1 MFSSKLRVA
10 FIALL
15 ILGGRCH
22 ATGQDAVSAQNNSQ
36 DQSIVSGVQAKLF
49 SDSVL
54 KTLDIRVF
62 CKDGAVTLAGTVE
75 TDLER
80 AAVER
85 IARQEPGVTDVLNN
99 LAVVKSPDGAADT
112 TDAAPV
118 ADSATSPNNAAPN
131 SNADANNTTPAVST
145 AAPAHAITL
154 PSGTPLTVRMID
166 DVDSATTKVG
176 DAFHASLE
184 NALVVSEVIV
194 APKGADVYGKLVRVK
209 PNGKIAGAG
218 KLTLELTGIQV
229 RGQLIAIDSET
240 YEVVGKGRG
249 KQSAGTIGGG
259 AATGAAIGGIA
270 GGGAGAAIGAAAGA
284 GGGTLIQLL
293 RHRDQLR
300 VPSETLLEF
309 KLQQAVDIPAV
320 APAPAVPAA
329 ADTPAAPAE
338 PAVSTEPTPAED
350 PSPAGDG
357 LIFVPI
363 FTGDGK
369 TFAPGFSAHGNFS
382 KGDDRIVLDANGTA
396 EFAFN
401 VPAGETLTVA
411 FGTPIGGFVNTVNTE
426 ISVNGEAIATIPGV
440 PNGLGV
446 KSPVR
451 ALVWRKVFEP
461 GSYVL
466 SFRSGGWGINFY
478 GLWLSHPVMAESSRP
493 ARPTAPVGGHGN
505 TEGGP
510 DLIEDNFTTDTVLN
524 ASQWQTNTPLLA
536 ALAQAEDSGLVDPR
550 LSFDA
555 SGMKMAGVSGTYQLT
570 GIQSAASFS
579 PPFTALVT
587 VKGTI
592 AHGNALGFYITND
605 DLSQGIRLE
614 GNLNPGNGEYR
625 GLWIAHGRAP
635 GDDVYRQTSL
645 NQWYTVVVS
654 VDANGTGA
662 VTISDARGA
671 VLASRSGLPV
681 GTGPFFVVLGQREGA
696 PFTVGPNEAIWASVT
711 VQATAVS
718 APLAKSAAPAIT
730 SESQCAG
737 PGQPGIS
744 NGMHGVIHVRSGTGV
759 FSQFSSINKRIIVPP
774 GGSLD
779 GTLNL
784 EAENHG
790 PDFAVAPV
798 IWTPSWGDLSNSW
811 RIVSP
816 WVHPGRIP
824 LTAKIQA
831 VAPQVTGTYYIILAM
846 AMETN
851 GASVAS
857 ATNWAL
863 GAPVW
868 GDGNDVGQFGSKQ
881 IDEAQKYGCTINN
894 GLSEKG
900 YQLLYLP
907 ADAIT
912 IQVGAA
918 PDDPPNAPTEAR
930 TSEKGDIHS
939 VDFRNFL
946 YHPACSDQKA
956 IRVKDRRWRG
966 GTDDSPEYFE
976 VVDVKYGD
984 LKGDGREEAVVLGA
998 CSGIANFQVG
1008 DVFVY
1013 SDETG
1018 APQLLAEFSPPD
1030 WGKGE
1035 QDNGGDF
1042 QISEIL
1048 VKNQQL
1054 TISFYAGG
1062 SHAGPEWVVTARF
1075 RWSGSRFE
1083 RVGIDR
1089 KPFTG
1094 FSRQ

>member
-10 FIALL
+10 VIALL
-15 ILGGRCH
+15 IFGGRCH
-22 ATGQDAVSAQNNSQ
+22 AAGHDAVSAQNNSQ
-36 DQSIVSGVQAKLF
+36 DQFIVSDVQAKLF

-62 CKDGAVTLAGTVE
+62 CKDGAVTLAGMVE

-85 IARQEPGVTDVLNN
+85 IARQEPFVTDVLNN
-99 LAVVKSPDGAADT
+99 LAVVKSPDAAADT
-112 TDAAPV
+112 TKAAPV
-118 ADSATSPNNAAPN
+118 ADTAASPNNAAPDSN
-131 SNADANNTTPAVST
+131 DSNADANNSTPGVST
-145 AAPAHAITL
+145 AAPALAITL

-184 NALVVSEVIV
+184 NALVVGEVIV
-194 APKGADVYGKLVRVK
+194 APNGADIYGKLVRVK

-229 RGQLIAIDSET
+229 RGKLVAIDSEI

-259 AATGAAIGGIA
+259 AAAGATIGEIA
-270 GGGAGAAIGAAAGA
+270 GGGPGAAIGAAAGA

-320 APAPAVPAA
+320 PP
-329 ADTPAAPAE
+329 TPAAETPATPSE
-338 PAVSTEPTPAED
+338 PAVSTEPMPAED
-350 PSPAGDG
+350 TLQAGDG
-357 LIFVPI
+357 LIFVPL
-363 FTGDGK
+363 FLRNSK
-369 TFAPGFSAHGNFS
+369 TFAPGFSAEGAVS
-382 KGDDRIVLDANGTA
+382 MGDDRVVLDAGGTL

-401 VPAGETLTVA
+401 VPAGDTLTVA

-461 GSYVL
+461 GNYVL

-478 GLWLSHPVMAESSRP
+478 GLWLSHPVTAGSSRP
-493 ARPTAPVGGHGN
+493 ARPTAPVGGHGI
-505 TEGGP
+505 TQGGP

-524 ASQWQTNTPLLA
+524 ASEWQTNTPLLV

-555 SGMKMAGVSGTYQLT
+555 SGMKMAGVTGTYQLT

-579 PPFTALVT
+579 PPFTARVT

-592 AHGNALGFYITND
+592 AHGNAFGFYITND

-654 VDANGTGA
+654 VDANGSGA
-662 VTISDARGA
+662 VTISDPRGT

-696 PFTVGPNEAIWASVT
+696 PFTVGSNEAIWASLR
-711 VQATAVS
+711 VQATAAS
-718 APLAKSAAPAIT
+718 APPATSAAPSIT
-730 SESQCAG
+730 SESQCTG

-744 NGMHGVIHVRSGTGV
+744 NGMHGIIHVRSGTGV
-759 FSQFSSINKRIIVPP
+759 FSQVSSINKRIIVAA

-779 GTLNL
+779 GILNL
-784 EAENHG
+784 EAENRG

-798 IWTPSWGDLSNSW
+798 IWTLSWGDLSKSW
-811 RIVSP
+811 SIVSP
-816 WVHPGRIP
+816 WVHPGRTP

-831 VAPQVTGTYYIILAM
+831 VAPQAPGTYYIILAM

-868 GDGNDVGQFGSKQ
+868 GDGNDVGQFSSKQ

-912 IQVGAA
+912 IQVGSALEV
-918 PDDPPNAPTEAR
+918 PPNAPTEAR
-930 TSEKGDIHS
+930 TSETGDIHS

-946 YHPACSDQKA
+946 YHPACSGQKD
-956 IRVKDRRWRG
+956 IRVKDGRWKG
-966 GTDDSPEYFE
+966 GSDDSPEYFE
-976 VVDVKYGD
+976 IASVTYGD
-984 LKGDGREEAVVLGA
+984 LKRNGRDEAVVLGA
-998 CSGIANFQVG
+998 CSGIGNFEIG
-1008 DVFVY
+1008 DLLVY
-1013 SDETG
+1013 SNDSGT
-1018 APQLLAEFSPPD
+1018 PQLMSQLSPQD

-1035 QDNGGDF
+1035 EGNGSDY
-1042 QISEIL
+1042 QVESVRVENSEL
-1048 VKNQQL
+1048 AV
-1054 TISFYAGG
+1054 SFYAGG
-1062 SHAGPEWVVTARF
+1062 SHAQPAWVVTSKF
-1075 RWSGSRFE
+1075 RWAGSQFR
-1083 RVGIDR
+1083 RVRVER
-1089 KPFTG
+1089 KPFAG
-1094 FSRQ
+1094 WPKRS

>member
-10 FIALL
+10 VIALL

-36 DQSIVSGVQAKLF
+36 DQSIISDIQAKLF

-62 CKDGAVTLAGTVE
+62 CKDGAVTLAGSVE

-85 IARQEPGVTDVLNN
+85 IARQEPGVSAVLNN

-112 TDAAPV
+112 TNSAPA
-118 ADSATSPNNAAPN
+118 ADSTASPNNAAPDSN
-131 SNADANNTTPAVST
+131 DSNADANNSTPAVS
-145 AAPAHAITL
+145 AAVPAPAITL

-184 NALVVSEVIV
+184 NALVVGEVIV

-209 PNGKIAGAG
+209 QNGKIAGAG

-229 RGQLIAIDSET
+229 RGQLVAIDSET

-249 KQSAGTIGGG
+249 KGSAETIGGG
-259 AATGAAIGGIA
+259 AAAGAAIGGIA
-270 GGGAGAAIGAAAGA
+270 GGGAGAVIGAAAGA

-320 APAPAVPAA
+320 APAPEVPAA
-329 ADTPAAPAE
+329 AETPAPPAE
-338 PAVSTEPTPAED
+338 PAVSTEPAPAED
-350 PSPAGDG
+350 PSPA
-357 LIFVPI
+357 
-363 FTGDGK
+363 
-369 TFAPGFSAHGNFS
+369 
-382 KGDDRIVLDANGTA
+382 
-396 EFAFN
+396 
-401 VPAGETLTVA
+401 AGSL
-411 FGTPIGGFVNTVNTE
+411 
-426 ISVNGEAIATIPGV
+426 
-440 PNGLGV
+440 
-446 KSPVR
+446 
-451 ALVWRKVFEP
+451 
-461 GSYVL
+461 
-466 SFRSGGWGINFY
+466 
-478 GLWLSHPVMAESSRP
+478 RP
-493 ARPTAPVGGHGN
+493 ARPTPPVGGHGN
-505 TEGGP
+505 TQGGP
-510 DLIEDNFTTDTVLN
+510 DLIEDNFATDTVLN
-524 ASQWQTNTPLLA
+524 VSQWQTNTPLLA
-536 ALAQAEDSGLVDPR
+536 ALAQAESSGLVDPR

-555 SGMKMAGVSGTYQLT
+555 FGMKIAGVSGTYQLT

-579 PPFTALVT
+579 PPFTARVT

-592 AHGNALGFYITND
+592 AHGNAFSFYITNN

-614 GNLNPGNGEYR
+614 GNLNPGNGQYR

-662 VTISDARGA
+662 ATISDARGA

-711 VQATAVS
+711 VQATA
-718 APLAKSAAPAIT
+718 
-730 SESQCAG
+730 
-737 PGQPGIS
+737 
-744 NGMHGVIHVRSGTGV
+744 
-759 FSQFSSINKRIIVPP
+759 
-774 GGSLD
+774 
-779 GTLNL
+779 
-784 EAENHG
+784 
-790 PDFAVAPV
+790 
-798 IWTPSWGDLSNSW
+798 
-811 RIVSP
+811 
-816 WVHPGRIP
+816 
-824 LTAKIQA
+824 
-831 VAPQVTGTYYIILAM
+831 
-846 AMETN
+846 
-851 GASVAS
+851 AS
-857 ATNWAL
+857 A
-863 GAPVW
+863 
-868 GDGNDVGQFGSKQ
+868 
-881 IDEAQKYGCTINN
+881 
-894 GLSEKG
+894 
-900 YQLLYLP
+900 P

-912 IQVGAA
+912 VHVGSAT
-918 PDDPPNAPTEAR
+918 DDPPDAPAEAR
-930 TSEKGDIHS
+930 TGEKGDIHS

-946 YHPACSDQKA
+946 YHPACSDRKA
-956 IRVKDRRWRG
+956 IRVKDSRWKG

-976 VVDVKYGD
+976 VVTVKYGD
-984 LKGDGREEAVVLGA
+984 LTGDGRDEAVVLGA

-1018 APQLLAEFSPPD
+1018 APQLLAELSPPD

-1042 QISEIL
+1042 QISEIR
-1048 VKNQQL
+1048 VRNQQL
-1054 TISFYAGG
+1054 AISFYAGG

-1089 KPFTG
+1089 KPFTV
-1094 FSRQ
+1094 FSRP